1 MNERIKEIWTILGKS
16 VAVRDGIE
24 RVRYGADSPAALYLG
39 YKTPEMFPAFSLSVP
54 RKVISRPPAGAV
66 YRNLRLD
73 FTADE
78 INKDN
83 VFINLLLTQPDLTEE
98 FDILVGDFISHL
110 ETVTDQQRQATI
122 FLDHFLKW
130 QSLFEDF
137 SGAHLSG
144 EAQRGLFGE
153 LAFLKKWLQTGS
165 SPETCISGW
174 LGPASEDHDFKAGM
188 TAVEVKTSL
197 PATHQKLHIS
207 NERQLD
213 DTGLDQLFVF
223 HLTLEPRISAG
234 QTLPEIIGDIM
245 TLLANRRALTTAF
258 TAKLTLSGYLPHQ
271 TSHYTENGYIMR
283 TTRYYQVNEN
293 FPRICERDIN
303 SGVGDVKY
311 TIAASA
317 LSSYEVAE
325 DAVFDK
331 LLKN

>member
-1 MNERIKEIWTILGKS
+1 
-16 VAVRDGIE
+16 
-24 RVRYGADSPAALYLG
+24 
-39 YKTPEMFPAFSLSVP
+39 MFPAFSLSVP
-54 RKVISRPPAGAV
+54 RKAISRPLSGTT

-73 FTADE
+73 FTADD

-83 VFINLLLTQPDLTEE
+83 VFINLLLTQTDLTEM
-98 FDILVGDFISHL
+98 FDILIGDFISHL

-122 FLDHFLKW
+122 FLDRFLKW

-137 SGAHLSG
+137 SSAHLSG

-174 LGPASEDHDFKAGM
+174 VGPASEDHDFKAGM

-213 DTGLDQLFVF
+213 NTGLDQLFVY

-245 TLLANRRALTTAF
+245 TLLANRLSLTAAF

-283 TTRYYQVNEN
+283 TRKYYQVNEN
-293 FPRICERDIN
+293 FPRICESDIMN
-303 SGVGDVKY
+303 GVGDVKY
-311 TIAASA
+311 TVAASGLA
-317 LSSYEVAE
+317 PFEVAE
-325 DAVFDK
+325 ETVFDK
-331 LLKN
+331 LINS